1 MKDRDTKGAR
11 FRDVMINRRKV
22 EEQTQVEGGGEGG
35 GEEGG
40 LKQMRQGYL
49 FPILKFT
56 SQRIFQG
63 NAQGVGGIAG
73 KSLSVHWF
81 ALHLILFSL
90 FS

>member
-22 EEQTQVEGGGEGG
+22 EEQTQVEGGGG
-35 GEEGG
+35 GG